1 MSDSIRK
8 DLIIIELK
16 DEIDL
21 SLFQCE
27 SNELNEFLHEKAR
40 LMKKILFQ
48 KYIFIII

>member
-1 MSDSIRK
+1 MSDPIRK

-27 SNELNEFLHEKAR
+27 SKELNKFLHEKS
-40 LMKKILFQ
+40 KN
-48 KYIFIII
+48 

>member
-1 MSDSIRK
+1 MSDPIRK

-21 SLFQCE
+21 SSFQCE

-40 LMKKILFQ
+40 FNEKNLISKIYL
-48 KYIFIII
+48 